1 MNDGSR
7 LAEPV
12 PRFTAIDVPG
22 PPPRSASGT
31 ISTPMSL
38 QLRPLHPLFAA
49 QASGVDLRR
58 PLERETVRA
67 IEEAMDRYAV
77 LVWHDQPFT
86 EDEQVAFAR
95 QFGPLDLG
103 LRKARRG
110 RHRLRYDE
118 LIDISNVTP
127 EGELAGREHAKT
139 VSNLANQLWHSDSSF
154 QQPAA
159 RYSMLC
165 AVVLP
170 PSGGD
175 TEFCDL
181 RAAYD
186 ALTPE
191 TKAELDGLLSEHYAF
206 HTRLWLGDTSY
217 TEEQLKSMPPVQWPL
232 VRTHPGSKRKVL
244 WVGAHATHIVGWT
257 LAEGRMLLADLLE
270 HATQR
275 EFVYRHR
282 RRVGDF
288 VMWDNRC
295 SLHRG
300 RRFDLSQRRELR
312 RTTTEE
318 TA

>member
-1 MNDGSR
+1 M
-7 LAEPV
+7 
-12 PRFTAIDVPG
+12 T
-22 PPPRSASGT
+22 
-31 ISTPMSL
+31 L
-38 QLRPLHPLFAA
+38 QLRLLHPRFAA
-49 QASGVDLRR
+49 EASGVDLRR
-58 PLERETVRA
+58 PLERETVLA
-67 IEEAMDRYAV
+67 IEQAMDRYAV
-77 LVWHDQPFT
+77 LVWPEQPFT

-103 LRKARRG
+103 LRKARPG
-110 RHRLRYDE
+110 QHRFRYDE

-127 EGELAGREHAKT
+127 QGEVAGRDHAKI

-159 RYSMLC
+159 RYSMLS

-186 ALTPE
+186 ALSPE
-191 TKAELDGLLSEHYAF
+191 SKEEIEKLRSQHYAF

-217 TEEQLKSMPPVQWPL
+217 TEEQLKSMPPVEWPL
-232 VRTHPGSKRKVL
+232 VRTHPGSGRKLL

-257 LAEGRMLLADLLE
+257 VGEGRVLLSDLLE

-282 RRVGDF
+282 WRVGDL

-295 SLHRG
+295 TLHRG